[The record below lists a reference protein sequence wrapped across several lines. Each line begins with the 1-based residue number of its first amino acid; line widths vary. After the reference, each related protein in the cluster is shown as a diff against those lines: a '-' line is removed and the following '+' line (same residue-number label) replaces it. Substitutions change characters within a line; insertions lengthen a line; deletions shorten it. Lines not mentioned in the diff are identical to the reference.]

1 MKISSS
7 LLFLLLTLT
16 FYSCASTQTG
26 TSEKTSPPPVSAVEQ
41 HTADDLR
48 FTITKLLHDTAF
60 ASSFIG
66 IKIISVEDSVVLFDH
81 NSGKLFHPASTMKLL
96 TTATVLHLLPRDFRF
111 TTSLGY
117 GGTLESGVLNGD
129 LWIRG
134 SGDPLL
140 TDSDLDTFVMALE
153 SNGITSINGNI
164 IGDISLF
171 DTVAWGKGWMWD
183 DEPSSDFPFIT
194 PLTVNHNTV
203 TIKVTG
209 GKRSGH
215 EPDISIS
222 PSSDMCMLFNEA
234 VTSTDTLIKPLEV
247 TRQHGTNRF
256 TVSGRISPQDTSK
269 DFTLTVWRPE
279 LFFLSHF
286 MDKLQARNINFSG
299 TLYTSLISPPSLTHV
314 GNVYRGI
321 DTILQYINKE
331 SDNLGA
337 ENLLKTIAAFSSDT
351 IGTAGHGLAIVRNYL
366 ARAGVDT
373 ANLILADGSGVSWYN
388 AISPDALTRL
398 LQFEYTNATTFPVF
412 LKSLSVAG
420 IDGTMKNRLKGTRA
434 EGNFRGKTGSLTGVS
449 TISGYVTSADGKLLA
464 VSIMCNHFPGQ
475 NSVLRNFQNAVIT
488 ALAEANLSSP

>member
-7 LLFLLLTLT
+7 LFFILFTLT

-26 TSEKTSPPPVSAVEQ
+26 TLEKTSPPPAIAAGKK
-41 HTADDLR
+41 TADDLR
-48 FTITKLLHDTAF
+48 LTITSLMNDTTF

-66 IKIISVEDSVVLFDH
+66 IKIISVEDSTVIFDQ
-81 NSGKLFHPASTMKLL
+81 NSRKLFHPASTMKLV
-96 TTATVLHLLPRDFRF
+96 TTATALHVLRGNFRF
-111 TTSLGY
+111 TTTIGY
-117 GGTLESGVLNGD
+117 DGTLQNSVLNGD
-129 LWIRG
+129 LWIQG

-140 TDSDLDTFVMALE
+140 TESDLDSLAMALE
-153 SNGITSINGNI
+153 SHGITSINGNL

-183 DEPSSDFPFIT
+183 DEPYSDFPFIT

-215 EPDISIS
+215 EPDIGIS
-222 PSSDMCMLFNEA
+222 PSSDMFMLYNEA

-256 TVSGRISPQDTSK
+256 TVSGRISPRDTSK
-269 DFTLTVWRPE
+269 DFTLTIWRPE
-279 LFFLSHF
+279 LFFLSQF
-286 MDKLQARNINFSG
+286 REKLKARNINFSG
-299 TLYTSLISPPSLTHV
+299 NIYTSLIAPPSMTQV
-314 GNVYRGI
+314 GNVYHGI

-337 ENLLKTIAAFSSDT
+337 ENLLKTIAAFSPDT
-351 IGTAGHGLAIVRNYL
+351 IGTADHGLAIVRNFL
-366 ARAGVDT
+366 AQAGIDT

-398 LQFEYTNATTFPVF
+398 LQFEYNNATTFPVF
-412 LKSLSVAG
+412 FKSLSVAG

-434 EGNFRGKTGSLTGVS
+434 EGNFRGKTGTLTGVS

-475 NSVLRNFQNAVIT
+475 NSALRNFQNAVIT
-488 ALAEANLSSP
+488 ALADVNLSSP